1 MRARLF
7 WLNDKQWAC
16 IAPHPPTNLTG
27 PERDDDRRIISGII
41 HMLQVRRPL
50 ARLPARVWSLHNH
63 HNRFNRA
70 KHGRWGA
77 NFESNG
83 GSAANL

>member
-27 PERDDDRRIISGII
+27 PERDDDRRISGII

-50 ARLPARVWSLHNH
+50 ARLPARVFLL
-63 HNRFNRA
+63 
-70 KHGRWGA
+70 
-77 NFESNG
+77 
-83 GSAANL
+83 SARLIPLRSSVLASTASDCRHC